1 MRCLVVGQRIQDR
14 KEIETRCLYM
24 RTGDGIKDYQ
34 DRAYPKNA
42 REQGTADLPE
52 PECKNPPKSV

>member
-1 MRCLVVGQRIQDR
+1 
-14 KEIETRCLYM
+14 M

-52 PECKNPPKSV
+52 PECKNPRNLSRNLAESSDIRG

>member
-1 MRCLVVGQRIQDR
+1 VVGQLNQDKDGMR
-14 KEIETRCLYM
+14 LAACDM

-52 PECKNPPKSV
+52 PECKNPLKSV